1 MRVRR
6 TPDDRARGS
15 VLILFPVGFLAVVA
29 LAAVAVDSSVA
40 FMGERELSSAV
51 TAAANDAASEAVS
64 NAGFYR
70 RGGVELDD
78 SEVERIAVDRV
89 RHSVD
94 AGMYHGLAVQARV
107 IRPPG
112 GGCAWSLRVEAS
124 ASVRYV
130 FAPALPGGPDEAHV
144 DAAATAS
151 PFQEDTTC

>member
-1 MRVRR
+1 MRARPTR
-6 TPDDRARGS
+6 DGRGS
-15 VLILFPVGFLAVVA
+15 VLILFPVGLLAVVA

-51 TAAANDAASEAVS
+51 AAAANDAATVAVS
-64 NAGFYR
+64 NRGFYQ

-78 SEVERIAVDRV
+78 REVERVAVERV
-89 RHSVD
+89 RQSVD
-94 AGMYHGLAVQARV
+94 AAKFHGLAVQARV
-107 IRPPG
+107 LRPSG

-124 ASVRYV
+124 ATVRYV